1 MLTCYDFLAQ
11 AMAVNK
17 NVLQIFIKYAS
28 ELRAARDKL
37 DEFKGHDSKMD
48 ISQLEQLVTLSQETA
63 KRGDYG
69 GLGESS
75 RWAQVILTI
84 VFLPMS
90 VILHVCSL
98 RQRGDCDE
106 WLAHAAPEVKKLSE
120 TVNGPM
126 FELLAKRCR
135 LQPGDADCINMFRE
149 GALPFTSACVALLT
163 LLLLSTGADLYTGDP
178 HDLWRSCRESNSQLL
193 ASLREDANEDG
204 LHELTKEDWQKSRMT
219 RPLPASAY
227 DLGQVRLHESLRP
240 LGICLHDFLT
250 WQVRCVPRFGVEQGL
265 KVDGSK
271 KLRAVDHF
279 SWSYQESGKRK
290 RAKKEVKAA
299 SVNGH
304 YDMPCAVEHD
314 HLDQL
319 LAALRMHREVVGE
332 ARIST

>member
-1 MLTCYDFLAQ
+1 M
-11 AMAVNK
+11 
-17 NVLQIFIKYAS
+17 
-28 ELRAARDKL
+28 
-37 DEFKGHDSKMD
+37 
-48 ISQLEQLVTLSQETA
+48 
-63 KRGDYG
+63 
-69 GLGESS
+69 
-75 RWAQVILTI
+75 TI
-84 VFLPMS
+84 VSLPMS

-163 LLLLSTGADLYTGDP
+163 MLLLSTGADLYTGDP

-219 RPLPASAY
+219 RPLPAPAH

-265 KVDGSK
+265 KADGSK

-304 YDMPCAVEHD
+304 YDVPCAVEHD

-319 LAALRMHREVVGE
+319 LAALRMHMEVVGE